1 MNTIGAAIAP
11 AGQLALLYAER
22 LLKGIRNEDFARFA
36 RPGGTP
42 VASNHPAFI
51 VGHLGLYPAQVLR
64 LLGRPAGPAAVPEGW
79 EALFKNGVECRDDAD
94 GRIYPKMEALT
105 HWFFEGYRA
114 ALGALAQADDAL
126 LSGPNPVEGRMRE
139 LFPTLGAL
147 LAFYIAGHTQ
157 SHLGQLSAW
166 RRMMGLPAA

>member
-1 MNTIGAAIAP
+1 MNTIGATIAP

-22 LLKGIRNEDFARFA
+22 LLKGIAPGDFARFA
-36 RPGGTP
+36 RPGGAP

-64 LLGRPAGPAAVPEGW
+64 LLGEPPGPAAVPEGW
-79 EALFKNGVECRDDAD
+79 EALFKNGVECRDDAE
-94 GRIYPKMEALT
+94 GTIYPKMEPLT
-105 HWFFEGYRA
+105 RWFFGGYRA
-114 ALGALAQADDAL
+114 ALAALAQADDAVL
-126 LSGPNPVEGRMRE
+126 RGPNPAEGRMRE
-139 LFPTLGAL
+139 LLPTVGAV
-147 LAFYIAGHTQ
+147 LAFYVAGHTQ

>member
-22 LLKGIRNEDFARFA
+22 LVKGIRAEDAARFA

-42 VASNHPAFI
+42 VSSNHPAFI
-51 VGHLGLYPAQVLR
+51 FGHLGLYPVQVLR
-64 LLGRPAGPAAVPEGW
+64 LLGHAPGPAAVPEGW
-79 EALFKNGVECRDDAD
+79 EALFKNGVECRDDAE
-94 GRIYPKMEALT
+94 GRIYPQWEPLT
-105 HWFFEGYRA
+105 RWFFDGYRA
-114 ALGALAQADDAL
+114 ALAALAKADDAL
-126 LSGPNPVEGRMRE
+126 LCGPNPVEGRLRE

-147 LAFYIAGHTQ
+147 LAFYVAGHTQ